1 MNQQNKNII
10 PPVEGD
16 SPWDLLG
23 GRTEQHV
30 MQKVCVHMCEHV
42 RTRMLHCIQ
51 LFVTPWTIYT
61 PSFSVHGVFQARVLE
76 K

>member
-30 MQKVCVHMCEHV
+30 MQKVCVHMYE
-42 RTRMLHCIQ
+42 LHCIQ

-61 PSFSVHGVFQARVLE
+61 PGFSVHGVFQARVLE